1 MKKVKFSIYLTPYII
16 IYSAFI
22 VCAIVGML
30 IYPDTF
36 NKFFSPTQL
45 SRTIPPQLPHKSYY
59 WDIELYANMALQNA
73 CTAFYPLWGFII
85 TRLFHPQ
92 NLDQYANYFK
102 ITATA
107 LFCISTPLIFWVF
120 KKALKNQYLALIIT
134 LTYTVNP
141 MAIFR
146 VIGYTESLFSLLG
159 IFFIWLLLPENKLNE
174 KIKLMLLS
182 FITILMALTRPVL
195 IQIIFAC
202 LLSLI
207 TIFWLTKQLSK
218 NNIFRTIAISIS
230 AILGYSI
237 YGFSCLQL
245 RGDFFAPFH
254 DQKQW
259 GKTLGLHLNLLFLPK
274 SPLFD
279 LLGLYLPILILI
291 ISLVIIYCKT
301 KNQKLLVF
309 IPKRFIWDILII
321 YPPVLGLAYMFNY
334 WRSVKKEIITSKFT
348 NSLPNNY
355 LFWFCIYFSVIN
367 ALIVFFTQNRL
378 ASLGRY
384 IFAVP
389 FFFLA
394 LGYLYCCFPGKR
406 KYKNLLFVI
415 IVSAIALV
423 QQWINYGKDQW
434 LG

>member
-1 MKKVKFSIYLTPYII
+1 MKKVNFSTYLTPYLII
-16 IYSAFI
+16 FIAFI

-30 IYPDTF
+30 ISPDTF
-36 NKFFSPTQL
+36 YKFFSPTQL
-45 SRTIPPQLPHKSYY
+45 ARTIPPQLPQKSYY
-59 WDIELYANMALQNA
+59 WDIEHYANMALQNT
-73 CTAFYPLWGFII
+73 CTAFYPFWGFII
-85 TRLFHPQ
+85 THLFYPQ
-92 NLDQYANYFK
+92 TLEQYANYFK

-107 LFCISTPLIFWVF
+107 IFCISTPLVFWVF
-120 KKALKNQYLALIIT
+120 KKALKNQYLALVIT
-134 LTYTVNP
+134 LAYTVNP

-159 IFFIWLLLPENKLNE
+159 IFLIWLLSPENKLNE
-174 KIKLMLLS
+174 KIKLILLS
-182 FITILMALTRPVL
+182 VLSILMALTRPILV
-195 IQIIFAC
+195 QMIFAC
-202 LLSLI
+202 LFSLM
-207 TIFWLTKQLSK
+207 TIFLLTKQLSK
-218 NNIFRTIAISIS
+218 SNIFQTIAISIS
-230 AILGYSI
+230 TILGYSI
-237 YGFSCLQL
+237 YGFSCLQS

-259 GKTLGLHLNLLFLPK
+259 GKTLGLHLDLLFLPK

-291 ISLVIIYCKT
+291 ISFIVIYWKS

-309 IPKRFIWDILII
+309 IPKIFIWDILII
-321 YPPVLGLAYMFNY
+321 YPPGLVLAYMLNY
-334 WRSVKKEIITSKFT
+334 WRGAKKEIITSKFT
-348 NSLPNNY
+348 NSLQSNY

-367 ALIVFFTQNRL
+367 ALIVFLTQNRL

-389 FFFLA
+389 FIFLA

-423 QQWINYGKDQW
+423 QQWIDYGKDQW

>member
-1 MKKVKFSIYLTPYII
+1 MKKASFPKDLTPYII

-30 IYPDTF
+30 IFPDTF
-36 NKFFSPTQL
+36 YKFFSPTQL
-45 SRTIPPQLPHKSYY
+45 PRVNPPALPHKSYY
-59 WDIELYANMALQNA
+59 WDIGLYANMALQNT

-85 TRLFHPQ
+85 THLFHPQ
-92 NLDQYANYFK
+92 NLEQYTNYFK

-107 LFCISTPLIFWVF
+107 IFCISTPLVFWVF
-120 KKALKNQYLALIIT
+120 KKALKNQLLALTIT
-134 LTYTVNP
+134 LAYTVNP

-159 IFFIWLLLPENKLNE
+159 IFFIWLLLPENRLNE
-174 KIKLMLLS
+174 KIKLIQLS
-182 FITILMALTRPVL
+182 VISILMALTRPVL

-202 LLSLI
+202 FFSLI
-207 TIFWLTKQLSK
+207 TIFLLTKQLSK
-218 NNIFRTIAISIS
+218 SHLFQTITISIS
-230 AILGYSI
+230 AIFGYSI
-237 YGFSCLQL
+237 YGFSCLQS
-245 RGDFFAPFH
+245 RGNFFAPFN

-259 GKTLGLHLNLLFLPK
+259 GKTLGLNLDLLFLPK

-291 ISLVIIYCKT
+291 ISFILIYCKS
-301 KNQKLLVF
+301 KNHKLLVF

-321 YPPVLGLAYMFNY
+321 YPPVLVLAYVLNY
-334 WRSVKKEIITSKFT
+334 WRGRKKEIITSTFT
-348 NSLPNNY
+348 NSLQKNY

-406 KYKNLLFVI
+406 KYKSLSFVI
-415 IVSAIALV
+415 LVSAIALV

>member
-1 MKKVKFSIYLTPYII
+1 MKKVSFPKF
-16 IYSAFI
+16 
-22 VCAIVGML
+22 
-30 IYPDTF
+30 
-36 NKFFSPTQL
+36 
-45 SRTIPPQLPHKSYY
+45 
-59 WDIELYANMALQNA
+59 
-73 CTAFYPLWGFII
+73 
-85 TRLFHPQ
+85 
-92 NLDQYANYFK
+92 
-102 ITATA
+102 
-107 LFCISTPLIFWVF
+107 
-120 KKALKNQYLALIIT
+120 
-134 LTYTVNP
+134 
-141 MAIFR
+141 
-146 VIGYTESLFSLLG
+146 
-159 IFFIWLLLPENKLNE
+159 
-174 KIKLMLLS
+174 
-182 FITILMALTRPVL
+182 
-195 IQIIFAC
+195 
-202 LLSLI
+202 
-207 TIFWLTKQLSK
+207 
-218 NNIFRTIAISIS
+218 
-230 AILGYSI
+230 GYSI
-237 YGFSCLQL
+237 YGFSCLQS

-259 GKTLGLHLNLLFLPK
+259 GKTLGLNLDLLFLPK

-291 ISLVIIYCKT
+291 ISIIVIYCKS
-301 KNQKLLVF
+301 KNHKLLVF
-309 IPKRFIWDILII
+309 IPKIFIWDILII
-321 YPPVLGLAYMFNY
+321 YPPVLVLAYALNY
-334 WRSVKKEIITSKFT
+334 WRGAKKEIITSKFT
-348 NSLPNNY
+348 NSLQNNY

>member
-1 MKKVKFSIYLTPYII
+1 MKKVSFSTYLTPYII
-16 IYSAFI
+16 IFSAFL

-30 IYPDTF
+30 ISSDTF
-36 NKFFSPTQL
+36 YKFFSPTQL
-45 SRTIPPQLPHKSYY
+45 TRAIPPQLPQKSYY
-59 WDIELYANMALQNA
+59 WDIELYANMALQNT

-85 TRLFHPQ
+85 THLFYPQ
-92 NLDQYANYFK
+92 NLEQYANYFK

-107 LFCISTPLIFWVF
+107 FFCISTPLVFWVF
-120 KKALKNQYLALIIT
+120 KKALINEYLALIIT
-134 LTYTVNP
+134 LAYTVNP

-159 IFFIWLLLPENKLNE
+159 IFVIWLLLPENKLNE
-174 KIKLMLLS
+174 KIKLILLS
-182 FITILMALTRPVL
+182 FISILMALTRPVL
-195 IQIIFAC
+195 VQMIFAC
-202 LLSLI
+202 LFSLI
-207 TIFWLTKQLSK
+207 TIFFLTKQLSK
-218 NNIFRTIAISIS
+218 TNLFRTFAISIS

-237 YGFSCLQL
+237 YGFSCLQSK
-245 RGDFFAPFH
+245 GDFFAPFH

-259 GKTLGLHLNLLFLPK
+259 GKTLGLHLELLFFPK

-291 ISLVIIYCKT
+291 ISFIVIYWKS
-301 KNQKLLVF
+301 KKQKLLVF
-309 IPKRFIWDILII
+309 IPKIFLWDILII
-321 YPPVLGLAYMFNY
+321 YPPVLVLAYILNS
-334 WRSVKKEIITSKFT
+334 WRGAKKEIITSKFT
-348 NSLPNNY
+348 NSLQNNY

-367 ALIVFFTQNRL
+367 ALIVFLTQNRL

-406 KYKNLLFVI
+406 KYKNLLFLI
-415 IVSAIALV
+415 IVSTIALV
-423 QQWINYGKDQW
+423 QQWIDYGKDQW